1 MDRETLPPSAPSE
14 AFFRPKN
21 LNKRNQNPY
30 TTGSTYTIDK
40 RVCMNYSLTGPSTG
54 PLVVC
59 LHGMSA
65 SLCQFTQLADKLN
78 RYRFRVLRFGKYT
91 NGQLLLCYYY
101 CACCVTTA
109 VVVLLHSVFFVLL
122 LIVCVRGT
130 TDFWGHGLSTRSP
143 RGLPYAP
150 ETFADQLFD
159 LMKYLGLSDAPF
171 NLVGFSMGGLVAV
184 YVANQTRFQI
194 SRVCLVSAAGLIKDK
209 PRRINIMLGLASSVT
224 IPLAKMAFLKCYIKR
239 KHMEVLE
246 QDGFYNPSK
255 FSDDVE
261 ARYRRF
267 RYKHRR
273 NIETSLRVAKSMPFW
288 ENYGP
293 YKKLAALHKPVC
305 FLYGADDDISPPEE
319 FASFLR
325 QTFGPSN
332 LLIYREC
339 KHLVLIEQFDTASE
353 DILYFLLG
361 GQPGARGLPNQ
372 VSNSPQ
378 LPAFRSHGPIPS
390 SSAAVPP
397 PRKPEDRDAA
407 YSVGTAGTKVV
418 VVQAG
423 TGGGGYGNVR
433 AVRM

>member
-78 RYRFRVLRFGKYT
+78 RYRFRVLRF
-91 NGQLLLCYYY
+91 
-101 CACCVTTA
+101 
-109 VVVLLHSVFFVLL
+109 
-122 LIVCVRGT
+122 
-130 TDFWGHGLSTRSP
+130 DFWGHGLSTRSP

>member
-78 RYRFRVLRFGKYT
+78 RYRFRVLRF
-91 NGQLLLCYYY
+91 
-101 CACCVTTA
+101 
-109 VVVLLHSVFFVLL
+109 
-122 LIVCVRGT
+122 
-130 TDFWGHGLSTRSP
+130 DFWGHGLSTRSP

-239 KHMEVLE
+239 KHMEV
-246 QDGFYNPSK
+246 N
-255 FSDDVE
+255 
-261 ARYRRF
+261 R
-267 RYKHRR
+267 
-273 NIETSLRVAKSMPFW
+273 
-288 ENYGP
+288 
-293 YKKLAALHKPVC
+293 
-305 FLYGADDDISPPEE
+305 
-319 FASFLR
+319 ASH
-325 QTFGPSN
+325 S
-332 LLIYREC
+332 
-339 KHLVLIEQFDTASE
+339 
-353 DILYFLLG
+353 
-361 GQPGARGLPNQ
+361 
-372 VSNSPQ
+372 
-378 LPAFRSHGPIPS
+378 IP
-390 SSAAVPP
+390 AAVCG
-397 PRKPEDRDAA
+397 A
-407 YSVGTAGTKVV
+407 VV
-418 VVQAG
+418 VICR
-423 TGGGGYGNVR
+423 YSLC
-433 AVRM
+433 M

>member
-78 RYRFRVLRFGKYT
+78 RYRFRVLRF
-91 NGQLLLCYYY
+91 
-101 CACCVTTA
+101 
-109 VVVLLHSVFFVLL
+109 
-122 LIVCVRGT
+122 
-130 TDFWGHGLSTRSP
+130 DFWGHGLSTRSP

-239 KHMEVLE
+239 KHME
-246 QDGFYNPSK
+246 DGFYNPSK